1 MSYVL
6 DIKNTI
12 WQRVEFDTEEQMLD
26 VVERLESGE
35 LVTGLDVIDHLE
47 GGCTI
52 ETLYETMEEMYPE
65 ENQGNPTIEVMDDE
79 QGKIIW
85 KNI

>member
-12 WQRVEFDTEEQMLD
+12 WQRVEFDTEQQMLD
-26 VVERLESGE
+26 VVARLESGE

-47 GGCTI
+47 GDCTI
-52 ETLYETMEEMYPE
+52 DTLYETMEEMFPE
-65 ENQGNPTIEVMDDE
+65 ENQGNPTIEVIDE
-79 QGKIIW
+79 GGVTIW
-85 KNI
+85 KNN